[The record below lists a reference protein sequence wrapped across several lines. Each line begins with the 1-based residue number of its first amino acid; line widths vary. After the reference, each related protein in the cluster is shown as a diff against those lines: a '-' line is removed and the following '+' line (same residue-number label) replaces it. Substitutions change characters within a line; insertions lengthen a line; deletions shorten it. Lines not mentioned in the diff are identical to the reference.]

1 MKTVKVNEI
10 PNIKQTK
17 IVYLWVKFSKIN
29 KGLIV
34 YKANKYLVLPL
45 QSEPSDPKDILNLIL
60 ATHRWKKETN
70 NPQPQQTHCTA
81 IAKNQQPTAVADS

>member
-1 MKTVKVNEI
+1 MKTVKVNKI

-45 QSEPSDPKDILNLIL
+45 QSEPSADQGHFKFLIL
-60 ATHRWKKETN
+60 ATSLEKPIIHY
-70 NPQPQQTHCTA
+70 
-81 IAKNQQPTAVADS
+81 SL